1 MASNVIDIGSR
12 RRKAF
17 RRNNRLADLIF
28 CPFTLVP
35 GAGGR
40 VLLWWSEERTWIAA
54 FPSLQAAHDFILGKE
69 EGWPRNPGWDRS
81 DTSIN
86 VKSALYE
93 QQEKNGKFPQFEF
106 AASSNVFD
114 LYIPL
119 GLGPEALSRLVY
131 YDQYAC
137 GYEVDCDLIDVWC
150 PLVAQVLSG
159 GGWGLEPEVVARV
172 APVMTEILLRTT
184 KHQIELERALD
195 QRLATEKRGEGE
207 NEAT

>member
-69 EGWPRNPGWDRS
+69 EGWPRNPGYEHQCQKRALRAARKERE
-81 DTSIN
+81 I
-86 VKSALYE
+86 SA
-93 QQEKNGKFPQFEF
+93 
-106 AASSNVFD
+106 V
-114 LYIPL
+114 
-119 GLGPEALSRLVY
+119 
-131 YDQYAC
+131 
-137 GYEVDCDLIDVWC
+137 
-150 PLVAQVLSG
+150 
-159 GGWGLEPEVVARV
+159 RV
-172 APVMTEILLRTT
+172 RG
-184 KHQIELERALD
+184 ELERL
-195 QRLATEKRGEGE
+195 RSLHPPWPWS
-207 NEAT
+207 